1 MPTMGIGSKLLGGA
15 INAGSSL
22 LGGIGRKGRER
33 RQQGYTKDLMG
44 LQYANQRQ
52 LNKQGNELQMD
63 MWNKTN
69 YGAQMEHLKGAG
81 LNPALMYGMSGG
93 GGTTAGSQGGGS
105 ATGGSAPNV
114 QETQIAGGSPMMGMM
129 QKAQVD
135 LMASQ
140 AKNLDADTANK
151 GEGGIVRGKA
161 GEEIAK
167 LIAETGTEVEKKG
180 LVQAQSALAKLK
192 ASNTKADT
200 KRIGKAIEVAE
211 QDRALKAYE
220 VDLNRNGV
228 QKTDN
233 KVFRFLTKMASDN
246 GYELQDVIKEFL
258 GKKPM
263 KGLEIKN

>member
-1 MPTMGIGSKLLGGA
+1 M
-15 INAGSSL
+15 
-22 LGGIGRKGRER
+22 
-33 RQQGYTKDLMG
+33 
-44 LQYANQRQ
+44 
-52 LNKQGNELQMD
+52 
-63 MWNKTN
+63 
-69 YGAQMEHLKGAG
+69 
-81 LNPALMYGMSGG
+81 
-93 GGTTAGSQGGGS
+93 
-105 ATGGSAPNV
+105 
-114 QETQIAGGSPMMGMM
+114 ETQMGGGSPMMGMM

-161 GEEIAK
+161 SEEIAK
-167 LIAETGTEVEKKG
+167 LIAETGTEVEKKA
-180 LVQAQSALAKLK
+180 LVQAQNALTKLK

-200 KRIGKAIEVAE
+200 ARIGKAIEVAE